1 MGLTDHQGRIVDIAA
16 EHRARAAQDRAKAD
30 ATSLPNVRA
39 LHLRAAEAW
48 DEMARRVEFTSERA
62 VVNKAAKEAMTG

>member
-1 MGLTDHQGRIVDIAA
+1 VDIAA

-30 ATSLPNVRA
+30 ATALPNVRA

-48 DEMARRVEFTSERA
+48 DEMARKVEYTSERA
-62 VVNKAAKEAMTG
+62 AENKAAKDAMAG

>member
-1 MGLTDHQGRIVDIAA
+1 MDIAA

-30 ATSLPNVRA
+30 ATALPNVRA

-48 DEMARRVEFTSERA
+48 DEMARKVEYTSERA
-62 VVNKAAKEAMTG
+62 AENKAAKDAMAG

>member
-1 MGLTDHQGRIVDIAA
+1 VDIAA

-30 ATSLPNVRA
+30 ATALPNVKA

-48 DEMARRVEFTSERA
+48 DEMARKVEYTSERA
-62 VVNKAAKEAMTG
+62 AENKAAKDAMAG